1 MKALWI
7 YEQPSRLQQ
16 MGMNVSLGKLSVTS
30 VSSKFW
36 WSQPING
43 GGGAGRWGVGRPVHS
58 PQPKPRQKC
67 LCLEMGSGWPAAA
80 RLTLHSR
87 HLRWGMWLTSYLYTT
102 VRIIWFFSHLTGGDG
117 PLLQL
122 ISYFSSISLRVFTFV
137 SSVAGSWCCW
147 LPVWV
152 VHLHSTEQVNAKATQ
167 RSSPSPF
174 TKKKKAPP

>member
-43 GGGAGRWGVGRPVHS
+43 GGGCAGRWGVGRPVHS

-67 LCLEMGSGWPAAA
+67 VCLEMGSGWPAAA
-80 RLTLHSR
+80 RLALHSR

-102 VRIIWFFSHLTGGDG
+102 VRIIWFFLIWPEEMVLSCSWYHISVQSLWGCLLLS
-117 PLLQL
+117 PLRQAHGAAGCQFGSF
-122 ISYFSSISLRVFTFV
+122 IYMSQSRWTLRQHKD
-137 SSVAGSWCCW
+137 
-147 LPVWV
+147 PP
-152 VHLHSTEQVNAKATQ
+152 
-167 RSSPSPF
+167 PSPF
-174 TKKKKAPP
+174 TKKAPP